1 MPVSELP
8 IDAFIQSGGG
18 IGINS
23 GREQVPPSRATGQH
37 QRSRRRER
45 AANGGDGQNEERQ
58 SRRYALAA
66 EDEPGQCTEG
76 GEEGHGE
83 LVESTA
89 AGGNE
94 QHDGEDQTAQKSGYG
109 QGLWPHVHR
118 GRSGQTTR
126 QHIVEQLD
134 HAPDCSATHGPDEA
148 HSEYTAQAPQPGCHT
163 VSVVREEDMPRNLT
177 LLHKVLS
184 VLAPGN
190 PRRVAR
196 HIQGDMFGTTMT
208 RLLAAEPQL
217 YVRDLDVSVDY
228 YTRVLGFSVAFMY
241 GDPPFYGQVHRD
253 GARLNLRHLDVHP
266 IDPTLRD
273 AEQLLT
279 ASIVLDDADQLFREY
294 QRSGALIVQ
303 PLQDEAWGATTF
315 VVADPDGNRLLF
327 ASSSSA

>member
-1 MPVSELP
+1 
-8 IDAFIQSGGG
+8 
-18 IGINS
+18 
-23 GREQVPPSRATGQH
+23 
-37 QRSRRRER
+37 
-45 AANGGDGQNEERQ
+45 
-58 SRRYALAA
+58 
-66 EDEPGQCTEG
+66 
-76 GEEGHGE
+76 
-83 LVESTA
+83 
-89 AGGNE
+89 
-94 QHDGEDQTAQKSGYG
+94 
-109 QGLWPHVHR
+109 
-118 GRSGQTTR
+118 
-126 QHIVEQLD
+126 
-134 HAPDCSATHGPDEA
+134 
-148 HSEYTAQAPQPGCHT
+148 
-163 VSVVREEDMPRNLT
+163 MPRNLT

-279 ASIVLDDADQLFREY
+279 ASIVLDDANQLFREY